1 VVDWLLLV
9 ALAGIWGVLL
19 LPLPFGR
26 RSDGNVERSL
36 QALAY
41 IQERQPTPGRWVLA
55 PRRDVRFIG
64 PGERARARLR
74 ERRRR
79 VLSVLGEALA
89 FSVLIGAFPPLRAMW
104 VVSALLAGLILVY
117 LGALLRMRNRG
128 PRTIRLPE
136 EDLAVVRSEEPE
148 PRRAVAAR

>member
-1 VVDWLLLV
+1 M
-9 ALAGIWGVLL
+9 
-19 LPLPFGR
+19 
-26 RSDGNVERSL
+26 
-36 QALAY
+36 
-41 IQERQPTPGRWVLA
+41 
-55 PRRDVRFIG
+55 
-64 PGERARARLR
+64 
-74 ERRRR
+74 
-79 VLSVLGEALA
+79 LSVLGEALA